1 MWETTICIGLCIGIL
16 VLFREYLN
24 KQGKWE
30 QWLSDNAYVVY
41 LIHVV
46 IVIGLQVGFAPLPI
60 PPLLKFF
67 GVTLIGVP
75 LCFVFSHY
83 LRKLPIASTI
93 L

>member
-1 MWETTICIGLCIGIL
+1 M
-16 VLFREYLN
+16 
-24 KQGKWE
+24 
-30 QWLSDNAYVVY
+30 
-41 LIHVV
+41 
-46 IVIGLQVGFAPLPI
+46 IVIGLQIGFAPLPI

-75 LCFVFSHY
+75 LCFLFSHY